1 MTAHPFASLSEKG
14 ETAKNNANFSYFK
27 MRTDCVISYL
37 LGSLNFSIILSEVVK
52 KKDIRKSGSGNA
64 GATNM
69 MRTYGIKAAVGTMLG
84 DIFKVAI
91 GILVAFAILG
101 VPMKYIFTN
110 PADAAEIQRV
120 MLYKEFAGLFCVLG
134 HIFPLYFKFKGGKGV
149 AACTGMVIIV
159 DWRIA
164 LILFVIFVSVILI
177 SKWISLG
184 SIVIAILYPVL
195 IFVFYKNWI
204 LSLVALLFTAIVI
217 IAHRENIKRLIKGEE
232 NKISLKNKKKSS
244 S

>member
-1 MTAHPFASLSEKG
+1 MQTSLILK
-14 ETAKNNANFSYFK
+14 
-27 MRTDCVISYL
+27 CVLIGVVSYL

-110 PADAAEIQRV
+110 PADSAEIQRV

-204 LSLVALLFTAIVI
+204 LSLVAFLFTAIVI

-244 S
+244 SL

>member
-1 MTAHPFASLSEKG
+1 MQTSLILK
-14 ETAKNNANFSYFK
+14 
-27 MRTDCVISYL
+27 CVLIGVVSYL

-91 GILVAFAILG
+91 GIIVAFAILG

-120 MLYKEFAGLFCVLG
+120 VLYKEFAGLFCVLG
-134 HIFPLYFKFKGGKGV
+134 HIFPIYFKFKGGKGV

>member
-1 MTAHPFASLSEKG
+1 MQASLIIKYILI
-14 ETAKNNANFSYFK
+14 A
-27 MRTDCVISYL
+27 VIAYL

-52 KKDIRKSGSGNA
+52 KKDIRDSGSGNA

-69 MRTYGIKAAVGTMLG
+69 LRTYGKKAAVGTMIG
-84 DIFKVAI
+84 DILKVAL
-91 GILVAFAILG
+91 GIIIAFAILD
-101 VPMKYIFTN
+101 VPMKYIFSN

-149 AACTGMVIIV
+149 AVCTGMVIIV

-164 LILFVIFVSVILI
+164 LILFVIFIGVILI

-184 SIVIAILYPVL
+184 SIVIALLYPVL
-195 IFVFYKNWI
+195 IFAFYKNFI
-204 LSLVALLFTAIVI
+204 LTAVALLFTAIVI
-217 IAHRENIKRLIKGEE
+217 VAHRENIKRLAKGTE
-232 NKISLKNKKKSS
+232 NKISFKNKKSS

>member
-1 MTAHPFASLSEKG
+1 MQTSLILKCILIG
-14 ETAKNNANFSYFK
+14 
-27 MRTDCVISYL
+27 VVSYL

-149 AACTGMVIIV
+149 AVCTGMVIIV

-232 NKISLKNKKKSS
+232 NKITLKNKKKSS

>member
-1 MTAHPFASLSEKG
+1 M
-14 ETAKNNANFSYFK
+14 
-27 MRTDCVISYL
+27 

-52 KKDIRKSGSGNA
+52 KKDIRDSGSGNA

-69 MRTYGIKAAVGTMLG
+69 LRTYGKKAAVGTMIG
-84 DIFKVAI
+84 DILKVAL
-91 GILVAFAILG
+91 GIIIAFAILD
-101 VPMKYIFTN
+101 VPMKYIFSN

-164 LILFVIFVSVILI
+164 LILFVIFIGVILI

-184 SIVIAILYPVL
+184 SIVISLLYPVL
-195 IFVFYKNWI
+195 IFAFYKNFI
-204 LSLVALLFTAIVI
+204 LAAVALLFTAIVI
-217 IAHRENIKRLIKGEE
+217 VAHRENIKRLAKGTE
-232 NKISLKNKKKSS
+232 NKISIKNKKSS

>member
-1 MTAHPFASLSEKG
+1 MQTSLILKCILIG
-14 ETAKNNANFSYFK
+14 
-27 MRTDCVISYL
+27 VVSYL

>member
-1 MTAHPFASLSEKG
+1 MQASLIIKYILI
-14 ETAKNNANFSYFK
+14 A
-27 MRTDCVISYL
+27 VIAYL

-52 KKDIRKSGSGNA
+52 KKDIRDSGSGNA

-69 MRTYGIKAAVGTMLG
+69 LRTYGKKAAIGTMIG
-84 DIFKVAI
+84 DILKVAL
-91 GILVAFAILG
+91 GIIIAFAILD
-101 VPMKYIFTN
+101 VPMKYIFSN

-164 LILFVIFVSVILI
+164 LILFVIFIGVILI

-184 SIVIAILYPVL
+184 SIVIALLYPVL
-195 IFVFYKNWI
+195 IFAFYKNFI
-204 LSLVALLFTAIVI
+204 LAAVALLFTAIVI
-217 IAHRENIKRLIKGEE
+217 VAHRENIKRLAKGTE
-232 NKISLKNKKKSS
+232 NKISFKNKKSS

>member
-1 MTAHPFASLSEKG
+1 MQASLIIKYILI
-14 ETAKNNANFSYFK
+14 A
-27 MRTDCVISYL
+27 VIAYL

-52 KKDIRKSGSGNA
+52 KKDIRDSGGGNA

-69 MRTYGIKAAVGTMLG
+69 LRTYGKKAAVGTMIG
-84 DIFKVAI
+84 DILKVAL
-91 GILVAFAILG
+91 GIIIAFAILD
-101 VPMKYIFTN
+101 VPMKYIFSN

-164 LILFVIFVSVILI
+164 LILFVIFIGVILI

-184 SIVIAILYPVL
+184 SIVIASLYPVL
-195 IFVFYKNWI
+195 IFAFYKNFI
-204 LSLVALLFTAIVI
+204 LAAVALLFTAIVI
-217 IAHRENIKRLIKGEE
+217 VAHRENIKRLAKGTE
-232 NKISLKNKKKSS
+232 NKISIKNKKSS

>member
-1 MTAHPFASLSEKG
+1 MQASLIIKYILI
-14 ETAKNNANFSYFK
+14 A
-27 MRTDCVISYL
+27 VIAYL

-52 KKDIRKSGSGNA
+52 KKDIRDSGSGNA

-69 MRTYGIKAAVGTMLG
+69 LRTCGKKAAVGTMIG
-84 DIFKVAI
+84 DILKVAL
-91 GILVAFAILG
+91 GIIIAFAILD
-101 VPMKYIFTN
+101 VPMKYIFSN

-164 LILFVIFVSVILI
+164 LILFVIFIGVILI

-184 SIVIAILYPVL
+184 SIVIALLYPVL
-195 IFVFYKNWI
+195 IFAFYKNFI
-204 LSLVALLFTAIVI
+204 LAAVALLFTAIVI
-217 IAHRENIKRLIKGEE
+217 VAHRENIKRLAKGTE
-232 NKISLKNKKKSS
+232 NKISFKNKKSS

>member
-1 MTAHPFASLSEKG
+1 MQASLIIKYILI
-14 ETAKNNANFSYFK
+14 A
-27 MRTDCVISYL
+27 VIAYL

-52 KKDIRKSGSGNA
+52 KKDIRDSGSGNA

-69 MRTYGIKAAVGTMLG
+69 LRTYGKKAAVGTMIG
-84 DIFKVAI
+84 DILKVAL
-91 GILVAFAILG
+91 GIIIAFAILDM
-101 VPMKYIFTN
+101 PMKYIFSN

-164 LILFVIFVSVILI
+164 LILFVIFIGVILI

-184 SIVIAILYPVL
+184 SIVIALLYPVL
-195 IFVFYKNWI
+195 IFAFYKNFI
-204 LSLVALLFTAIVI
+204 LAAVALLFTAIVI
-217 IAHRENIKRLIKGEE
+217 VAHRENIKRLAKGTE
-232 NKISLKNKKKSS
+232 NKISIKNKKSS

>member
-1 MTAHPFASLSEKG
+1 MQASLIIKYILI
-14 ETAKNNANFSYFK
+14 A
-27 MRTDCVISYL
+27 VIAYL

-52 KKDIRKSGSGNA
+52 KKDIRDSGSGNA

-69 MRTYGIKAAVGTMLG
+69 LRTYGKKAAVGTMIG
-84 DIFKVAI
+84 DILKVAL
-91 GILVAFAILG
+91 GIIIAFAILD
-101 VPMKYIFTN
+101 VPMKYIFSN

-164 LILFVIFVSVILI
+164 LILFVIFIGVIFI

-184 SIVIAILYPVL
+184 SIVIALLYPVL
-195 IFVFYKNWI
+195 IFAFYKNFI
-204 LSLVALLFTAIVI
+204 LAAVAMLFTAIVI
-217 IAHRENIKRLIKGEE
+217 VAHRENIKRLAKGTE
-232 NKISLKNKKKSS
+232 NKISFKNKKSS

>member
-1 MTAHPFASLSEKG
+1 MQTSLILKCILIG
-14 ETAKNNANFSYFK
+14 
-27 MRTDCVISYL
+27 VVSYL

-91 GILVAFAILG
+91 GIIVAFAILG

-149 AACTGMVIIV
+149 AVCTGMVIIV

-164 LILFVIFVSVILI
+164 LILSVIFVSVILI

>member
-1 MTAHPFASLSEKG
+1 MQASLIIKYILI
-14 ETAKNNANFSYFK
+14 A
-27 MRTDCVISYL
+27 VIAYL

-52 KKDIRKSGSGNA
+52 KKDIRDSGSGNA

-69 MRTYGIKAAVGTMLG
+69 LRTYGKKAAVGTMIG
-84 DIFKVAI
+84 DILKVAL
-91 GILVAFAILG
+91 GIIIAFAILD
-101 VPMKYIFTN
+101 VPMKYIFSN

-164 LILFVIFVSVILI
+164 LILFIIFIGVILI

-184 SIVIAILYPVL
+184 SIVIALLYPVL
-195 IFVFYKNWI
+195 IFAFYKNFI
-204 LSLVALLFTAIVI
+204 LAAVALLFTAIVI
-217 IAHRENIKRLIKGEE
+217 VAHRENIKRLAKGTE
-232 NKISLKNKKKSS
+232 NKISFKNKKSGS
-244 S
+244 

>member
-1 MTAHPFASLSEKG
+1 MQASLIIKYILI
-14 ETAKNNANFSYFK
+14 A
-27 MRTDCVISYL
+27 VIAYL

-52 KKDIRKSGSGNA
+52 KKDIRDSGSGNA

-69 MRTYGIKAAVGTMLG
+69 LRTYGKKAAVGTMIG
-84 DIFKVAI
+84 DILKVAL
-91 GILVAFAILG
+91 GIIIAFAILD
-101 VPMKYIFTN
+101 VPMKYIFSN

-164 LILFVIFVSVILI
+164 LILFVIFIGVILI

-184 SIVIAILYPVL
+184 SIVIALLYPVL
-195 IFVFYKNWI
+195 IFAFYKNFI
-204 LSLVALLFTAIVI
+204 LAAVALLFTAIVI
-217 IAHRENIKRLIKGEE
+217 VVHRENIKRLAKGTE
-232 NKISLKNKKKSS
+232 NKISIKNKKSS

>member
-1 MTAHPFASLSEKG
+1 MQASLIIKYILI
-14 ETAKNNANFSYFK
+14 A
-27 MRTDCVISYL
+27 VIAYL

-52 KKDIRKSGSGNA
+52 KKDIRDSGSGNA

-69 MRTYGIKAAVGTMLG
+69 LRTYGKKAAVGTMIG
-84 DIFKVAI
+84 DILKVAL
-91 GILVAFAILG
+91 GIIIAFAILD
-101 VPMKYIFTN
+101 VPMKYIFSN

-164 LILFVIFVSVILI
+164 LILFIIFIGVILI

-184 SIVIAILYPVL
+184 SIVIALLYPVL
-195 IFVFYKNWI
+195 IFAFYKNFI
-204 LSLVALLFTAIVI
+204 LAAVALLFTAIVI
-217 IAHRENIKRLIKGEE
+217 VAHRENIKRLAKGTE
-232 NKISLKNKKKSS
+232 NKISIKNKKSS

>member
-1 MTAHPFASLSEKG
+1 MQASLIIKYILI
-14 ETAKNNANFSYFK
+14 A
-27 MRTDCVISYL
+27 VIAYL

-52 KKDIRKSGSGNA
+52 KKDIRDSGSGNA

-69 MRTYGIKAAVGTMLG
+69 LRTYGKKAAVGTMIG
-84 DIFKVAI
+84 DILKVAL
-91 GILVAFAILG
+91 GIIIAFAILD
-101 VPMKYIFTN
+101 VPMKYIFSS

-164 LILFVIFVSVILI
+164 LILFVIFIGVILI

-184 SIVIAILYPVL
+184 SIVIALLYPVF
-195 IFVFYKNWI
+195 IFAFYKNFI
-204 LSLVALLFTAIVI
+204 LAAVALLFTAIVI
-217 IAHRENIKRLIKGEE
+217 VAHRENIKRLAKGTE
-232 NKISLKNKKKSS
+232 NKISFKNKKSS

>member
-1 MTAHPFASLSEKG
+1 MQASLIIKYIII
-14 ETAKNNANFSYFK
+14 A
-27 MRTDCVISYL
+27 VIAYL

-52 KKDIRKSGSGNA
+52 KKDIRDSGSGNA

-69 MRTYGIKAAVGTMLG
+69 LRTYGKKAAVGTMIG
-84 DIFKVAI
+84 DILKVAL
-91 GILVAFAILG
+91 GIIIAFAILD
-101 VPMKYIFTN
+101 VPMKYIFSN

-164 LILFVIFVSVILI
+164 LILFVIFIGVILI

-184 SIVIAILYPVL
+184 SIVIALLYPVL
-195 IFVFYKNWI
+195 IFAFYKNFI
-204 LSLVALLFTAIVI
+204 LAAVALLFTAIVI
-217 IAHRENIKRLIKGEE
+217 VAHRENIKRLAKGTE
-232 NKISLKNKKKSS
+232 NKISIKNKKSS

>member
-1 MTAHPFASLSEKG
+1 MQTSLILKCILIG
-14 ETAKNNANFSYFK
+14 
-27 MRTDCVISYL
+27 VVSYL

-91 GILVAFAILG
+91 GIIVAFAILG

-149 AACTGMVIIV
+149 AACTGMVIFV

>member
-1 MTAHPFASLSEKG
+1 MQASLIIKYILI
-14 ETAKNNANFSYFK
+14 A
-27 MRTDCVISYL
+27 VIAYL
-37 LGSLNFSIILSEVVK
+37 LCSLNFSIILSEVVK
-52 KKDIRKSGSGNA
+52 KKDIRDSGSGNA

-69 MRTYGIKAAVGTMLG
+69 LRTYGKKAAVGTMIG
-84 DIFKVAI
+84 DILKVAL
-91 GILVAFAILG
+91 GIIIAFAILD
-101 VPMKYIFTN
+101 VPMKYIFSN

-164 LILFVIFVSVILI
+164 LILFVIFIGVILI

-184 SIVIAILYPVL
+184 SIVIALLYPVL
-195 IFVFYKNWI
+195 IFAFYKNFI
-204 LSLVALLFTAIVI
+204 LAAVALLFTAIVI
-217 IAHRENIKRLIKGEE
+217 VAHRENIKRLANGTE
-232 NKISLKNKKKSS
+232 NKISFKNKKSS

>member
-1 MTAHPFASLSEKG
+1 MQASLIIKYILI
-14 ETAKNNANFSYFK
+14 AVFA
-27 MRTDCVISYL
+27 YL

-52 KKDIRKSGSGNA
+52 KKDIRDSGSGNA

-69 MRTYGIKAAVGTMLG
+69 LRTYGKKAAVGTMIG
-84 DIFKVAI
+84 DILKVAL
-91 GILVAFAILG
+91 GIIIAFAILD
-101 VPMKYIFTN
+101 VPMKYIFSN

-164 LILFVIFVSVILI
+164 LILFVIFIGVILI

-184 SIVIAILYPVL
+184 SIVIALLYPVL
-195 IFVFYKNWI
+195 IFAFYKNFI
-204 LSLVALLFTAIVI
+204 LAAVALLFTAIVI
-217 IAHRENIKRLIKGEE
+217 VAHRENIKRLAKGTE
-232 NKISLKNKKKSS
+232 NKISFKNKKSS
-244 S
+244 P

>member
-1 MTAHPFASLSEKG
+1 MQTSLILK
-14 ETAKNNANFSYFK
+14 
-27 MRTDCVISYL
+27 CVLIGVVSYL

-69 MRTYGIKAAVGTMLG
+69 MRTYGVKAAVGTMLG

>member
-1 MTAHPFASLSEKG
+1 MQTSLILKCILIG
-14 ETAKNNANFSYFK
+14 
-27 MRTDCVISYL
+27 VISYL

>member
-1 MTAHPFASLSEKG
+1 MQASLIIKYILI
-14 ETAKNNANFSYFK
+14 A
-27 MRTDCVISYL
+27 VIAYL

-52 KKDIRKSGSGNA
+52 KKDIRDSGSGNA

-69 MRTYGIKAAVGTMLG
+69 LRTYGKKAAVGTMIG
-84 DIFKVAI
+84 DILKVAL
-91 GILVAFAILG
+91 GIIIAFAILD
-101 VPMKYIFTN
+101 VPMKYIFSN

-164 LILFVIFVSVILI
+164 LILFVIFIGVILI

-184 SIVIAILYPVL
+184 SIVIALLYPVL
-195 IFVFYKNWI
+195 IFAFYKNFI
-204 LSLVALLFTAIVI
+204 LAAVALLFTAIVI
-217 IAHRENIKRLIKGEE
+217 VAHRENIKRLANGAE
-232 NKISLKNKKKSS
+232 NKISFKNKKSS

>member
-1 MTAHPFASLSEKG
+1 MQASLIIKYILI
-14 ETAKNNANFSYFK
+14 A
-27 MRTDCVISYL
+27 VIAYL

-69 MRTYGIKAAVGTMLG
+69 LRTYGKKAAVGTMIG
-84 DIFKVAI
+84 DILKVAL
-91 GILVAFAILG
+91 GIIIAFAILD
-101 VPMKYIFTN
+101 VPMKYIFSN

-164 LILFVIFVSVILI
+164 LILFVIFIGVILI

-184 SIVIAILYPVL
+184 SIVIALLYPVL
-195 IFVFYKNWI
+195 IFAFYKNFI
-204 LSLVALLFTAIVI
+204 LAAVALLFTAIVI
-217 IAHRENIKRLIKGEE
+217 VAHRENIKRLAKGTE
-232 NKISLKNKKKSS
+232 NKISIKNKKSS